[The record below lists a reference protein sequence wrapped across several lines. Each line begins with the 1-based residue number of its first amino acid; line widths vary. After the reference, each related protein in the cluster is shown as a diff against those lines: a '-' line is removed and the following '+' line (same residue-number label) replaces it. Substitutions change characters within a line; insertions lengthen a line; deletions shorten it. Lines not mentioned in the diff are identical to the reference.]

1 MCSGGKMNITQTA
14 TLVLA
19 LTLSVTTDALGE
31 DADTRRAFLEPEDRA
46 AKFQQPDRIFPHR
59 IATASPD
66 PLPLPPAELPADFDI
81 RYEWQGET
89 FGIDEFNERTNSNA
103 LLILKDGKIVREI
116 YRNGSSP
123 RTRFI
128 SFSTG
133 KSFTST
139 LVGMAIEDGH
149 IENVDEPLTRYLPAL
164 IGSAYDGVT
173 IKDALQMS
181 SGVAW
186 DESAYDFSDMTVPLA
201 RHWEMS
207 MVQHRYRFVEGANE
221 LSRIHEP
228 GTHYAYNTLETC
240 LLGWLVENATGKRL
254 TTYMEERLWHPA
266 GMEFDAAWM
275 LDGPA
280 EVGRELSGGMLAATL
295 RDYGRYGLLMMNGG
309 KAGDK
314 QIISSEWVREATT
327 PDRNAVAYGNLY
339 EDYPLGYGYQWW
351 LFPNGRFEG
360 QGVYGQFVY
369 VAPDDGVVIIKLSH
383 WPEAWVDEA
392 EFESYAFFDAAVE
405 ALRNH

>member
-1 MCSGGKMNITQTA
+1 MFGLTA
-14 TLVLA
+14 IAV
-19 LTLSVTTDALGE
+19 GE

-46 AKFQQPDRIFPHR
+46 AKFQRPDQVFPHR
-59 IATASPD
+59 VATASPN
-66 PLPLPPAELPADFDI
+66 PLPLPQAELPAGFDI
-81 RYEWQGET
+81 RYEWQGNT
-89 FGIDEFNERTNSNA
+89 YGIDEFNERTNTNA

-116 YRNGSSP
+116 YRHGSTP
-123 RTRFI
+123 ETRFI

-139 LVGMAIEDGH
+139 LVGMAIEDGY
-149 IENVDEPLTRYLPAL
+149 IDSVDEPLTNYLPAL

-181 SGVAW
+181 SGVEW
-186 DESAYDFSDMTVPLA
+186 NEESYEFTDMSMPLS

-207 MVQHRYRFVEGANE
+207 MVQHRYRYVEGANE
-221 LSRIHEP
+221 LARVHEP
-228 GTHYAYNTLETC
+228 GTHYNYNTLETC
-240 LLGWLVENATGKRL
+240 LLGWLVENATGMRL
-254 TTYMEERLWHPA
+254 TSYMQERLWHPA

-275 LDGPA
+275 LDGQP

-309 KAGDK
+309 RAGDR
-314 QIISSEWVREATT
+314 QVISAEWVREATT
-327 PDRNAVAYGNLY
+327 PDRDAVAYGNLY

-360 QGVYGQFVY
+360 QGVYGQFIY
-369 VAPDDGVVIIKLSH
+369 VAPEDDVVIIKLSH
-383 WPEAWVDEA
+383 WPDAWVDEA
-392 EFESYAFFDAAVE
+392 ELESYAFFDAAIE
-405 ALRNH
+405 ALDNL